1 MDLGRWR
8 FIGVNSADG
17 FFSDEQAKNLRSSR
31 HLAGYR
37 FESEIK
43 TYWRSF
49 VIQIHQSYGYGQM
62 STHNKSNKACIK
74 QKVHKATKPITGS
87 SVIFQPLYEEVFQ

>member
-8 FIGVNSADG
+8 FIGVNTADG
-17 FFSDEQAKNLRSSR
+17 FFSDEQAKNLRISR

-37 FESEIK
+37 LENEIK

-49 VIQIHQSYGYGQM
+49 VAQIQQSYGQT
-62 STHNKSNKACIK
+62 STHNKSNEACIK
-74 QKVHKATKPITGS
+74 QKVRKATKPITAS
-87 SVIFQPLYEEVFQ
+87 SVIFQSLYEEVFQ